1 MTRERKA
8 QALTVA
14 VLAIALGIA
23 LLRGVRFTAAP
34 PEPQDTIYA
43 MLNAARSGDVKR
55 YLAAYTGSMEEAL
68 RQSVSESYLRESTAG
83 VKGTAVSDPEKISAT
98 QVKIRVEYIYQDRNE
113 TQTIYLD
120 ETPGGWK
127 ISRTENQE
135 RVKTLI
141 PYGTPVK

>member
-83 VKGTAVSDPEKISAT
+83 VKGTAVSDPEKISAA

-120 ETPGGWK
+120 ETPAGWK

>member
-8 QALTVA
+8 QSLTFA

-23 LLRGVRFTAAP
+23 LLRGVRFRTVP
-34 PEPQDTIYA
+34 TEPQDTIYA
-43 MLNAARSGDVKR
+43 MLNAAKAGDVKG

-83 VKGTAVSDPEKISAT
+83 VKGTAVSDPEKISST

-113 TQTIYLD
+113 TQIMYLD
-120 ETPGGWK
+120 QTPKGWK